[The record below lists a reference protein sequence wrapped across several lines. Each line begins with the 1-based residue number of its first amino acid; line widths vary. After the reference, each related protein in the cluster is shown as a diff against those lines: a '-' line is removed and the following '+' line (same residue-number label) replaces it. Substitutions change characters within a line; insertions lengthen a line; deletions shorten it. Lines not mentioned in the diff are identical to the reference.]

1 MRLSHISQIFPSI
14 FEHKICFLCGSTSEL
29 AIEKCVRVCDKCVC
43 VCVTRYACVCVCW
56 FFDHIADLIIG
67 NYVWLLC
74 LLSEGTTHI
83 IRANKINVY
92 RVRSLFYSISFSL
105 SHFAV
110 FVHILCWFFRPQ
122 IINKEPVAQR
132 DRKTE
137 RESGLINFSLCSF
150 VCVCD

>member
-1 MRLSHISQIFPSI
+1 MCACL
-14 FEHKICFLCGSTSEL
+14 
-29 AIEKCVRVCDKCVC
+29 RVCDKCVC

-92 RVRSLFYSISFSL
+92 RVLSLFYFISISLSL
-105 SHFAV
+105 FLFAV
-110 FVHILCWFFRPQ
+110 FVHILC
-122 IINKEPVAQR
+122 
-132 DRKTE
+132 
-137 RESGLINFSLCSF
+137 
-150 VCVCD
+150 